1 MTTPFENFV
10 NTALGK
16 SVSADVTLPTADEI
30 PVFTGIGRQVT
41 GKTTAELG
49 LALSVDLDSAV
60 TKVWKDQGNYD
71 VSGGTAWPTSANTIG
86 EVAIK
91 AGNLWVVTGAATNG
105 TTLTGGKIV
114 SNGDTI
120 RALIDAATNAG
131 ADWGVN
137 EANLG
142 YTPENQ
148 NNKDTDGT
156 LADNSD
162 TKYPSQKAVKTY
174 ADTKQAADATL
185 TALAGLDS
193 TVGIVVQTGE
203 DTFTKRTLT
212 GTASQVTVTN
222 GDGVAGNPTIS
233 LHSNITNGVFSD
245 ATFRIQDNDDA
256 TKQIEFEVGGI
267 ATEATK
273 KITMPNADVN
283 LGTMSSVATTDS
295 NTLSGTRTRIV
306 GGSNNTVS
314 GTDNI
319 AIGCES
325 FVMPGVTYTS
335 CTMIGSNPAG
345 ISAATKNI
353 MLGMRN
359 SHMFTDPVSGSLFLG
374 ASDNTDLFTYPVAAA
389 TVMNSL
395 FASSNSVPVS
405 GTLYATTNGSQTL
418 SAANCLPI
426 PISSGTAQYE
436 VDFIV
441 SVGTVGLASTACNAV
456 GCIVMRRIF
465 TVFRLNSTTAYISA
479 VDTVG
484 TDRTL
489 GTIAGTFT
497 PTIALS
503 GTTHVTVG
511 ITRAGGV
518 AGQEA
523 MAISARVRAHL
534 TR

>member
-1 MTTPFENFV
+1 MTQQFENFV
-10 NTALGK
+10 NAALDK
-16 SVSADVTLPTADEI
+16 SLSADVTLPTADEI

-49 LALSVDLDSAV
+49 LALTADL
-60 TKVWKDQGNYD
+60 
-71 VSGGTAWPTSANTIG
+71 GTAAAADVGDFDPAGSAATALSSANTY
-86 EVAIK
+86 
-91 AGNLWVVTGAATNG
+91 
-105 TTLTGGKIV
+105 
-114 SNGDTI
+114 
-120 RALIDAATNAG
+120 
-131 ADWGVN
+131 AD
-137 EANLG
+137 
-142 YTPENQ
+142 
-148 NNKDTDGT
+148 NNK
-156 LADNSD
+156 
-162 TKYPSQKAVKTY
+162 
-174 ADTKQAADATL
+174 QAKDATL
-185 TALAGLDS
+185 TALAGLDA
-193 TVGIVVQTGE
+193 TAGVLVETAA
-203 DTFTKRTLT
+203 DTFTKRTIT
-212 GTASQVTVTN
+212 GTASQVTVAN

-245 ATFRIQDNDDA
+245 ATFRVQDNADA
-256 TKQIEFEVGGI
+256 TKQLAFEVGGV
-267 ATEATK
+267 AAGTPRT
-273 KITMPNADVN
+273 ITMPNADIN
-283 LGTMSSVATTDS
+283 LGTMSSVATTD
-295 NTLSGTRTRIV
+295 NNNLSGTRNRIL
-306 GGSNNTVS
+306 GGSYTTVD

-319 AIGCES
+319 AIGCKL
-325 FVMPGVTYTS
+325 FVMPGATYTS

-345 ISAATKNI
+345 LSSATKNI

-359 SHMFTDPVSGSLFLG
+359 SYMQTDPVTGSLFLG
-374 ASDNTDLFTYPVAAA
+374 ASDNNDLFTFPVAAA

-405 GTLYATTNGSQTL
+405 GTLYATTNGSQTR

-426 PISSGTAQYE
+426 PVSLGTAQYE

-441 SVGTVGLASTACNAV
+441 SVGTVGLASTACTAK
-456 GCIVMRRIF
+456 GCTVMRRIF
-465 TVFRLNSTTAYISA
+465 TVFRLDTTTAYISA

-523 MAISARVRAHL
+523 MAISARVRSHL

>member
-16 SVSADVTLPTADEI
+16 SLSADVTLPTADDI

-49 LALSVDLDSAV
+49 LALTADL
-60 TKVWKDQGNYD
+60 
-71 VSGGTAWPTSANTIG
+71 GTAASAD
-86 EVAIK
+86 V
-91 AGNLWVVTGAATNG
+91 
-105 TTLTGGKIV
+105 
-114 SNGDTI
+114 GDF
-120 RALIDAATNAG
+120 
-131 ADWGVN
+131 

-174 ADTKQAADATL
+174 ADTKQAALGDVI
-185 TALAGLDS
+185 TANTYGSS
-193 TVGIVVQTGE
+193 TQYPKVTVNAKGIVTGIELQTVPTP
-203 DTFTKRTLT
+203 TFT
-212 GTASQVTVTN
+212 
-222 GDGVAGNPTIS
+222 
-233 LHSNITNGVFSD
+233 D
-245 ATFRIQDNDDA
+245 ATFAVQKDGSPSISA
-256 TKQIEFEVGGI
+256 TWVLTAF
-267 ATEATK
+267 TESHVHTY
-273 KITMPNADVN
+273 PNKDIN
-283 LGTMSSVATTDS
+283 FGTMSSVATTD
-295 NTLSGTRTRIV
+295 NNNLSGTRNRIV
-306 GGSNNTVS
+306 GGSYTTVD

-319 AIGCES
+319 AIGCKS
-325 FVMPGVTYTS
+325 FIMLGVTYTS
-335 CTMIGSNPAG
+335 CTMIGSNPAS

-359 SHMFTDPVSGSLFLG
+359 SYMQTDPVSGSLFLG
-374 ASDNTDLFTYPVAAA
+374 ASDNPDLYTFPVAAA

-426 PISSGTAQYE
+426 PVSLGTAQYE

-441 SVGTVGLASTACNAV
+441 SVGSVGLDITACTAI
-456 GCIVMRRIF
+456 GCTVMRRIF
-465 TVFRLNSTTAYISA
+465 TVFRLDITTAYISA

>member
-1 MTTPFENFV
+1 MPTSFETFINDE
-10 NTALGK
+10 LPLR
-16 SVSADVTLPTADEI
+16 VSTLDAPVSGDL
-30 PVFTGIGRQVT
+30 PVFTGLGLIT
-41 GKTTAELG
+41 EAKTPSDLG
-49 LALSVDLDSAV
+49 LATTSYVDTAV
-60 TKVWKDQGNYD
+60 TKVWKDQGDYN

-86 EVAIK
+86 AVPIK
-91 AGNLWVVTGAATNG
+91 AGFLWVVAGAAVDG
-105 TTLTGGKIV
+105 TTLIGGKIV

-120 RALIDAATNAG
+120 RALVDAATNSG

-142 YTPENQ
+142 YTPENKA
-148 NNKDTDGT
+148 NKAIDLT
-156 LADNSD
+156 LPDD
-162 TKYPSQKAVKTY
+162 TKYPTTLAVSDALSGKQNTLADVITAGTYGSSTQYPVITFNAKGIATGVTLQTVPLPTFTDANFSVQKAGSPSI
-174 ADTKQAADATL
+174 AASWDL
-185 TALAGLDS
+185 TAL
-193 TVGIVVQTGE
+193 
-203 DTFTKRTLT
+203 
-212 GTASQVTVTN
+212 TASYVHTYPDKAIDFKT
-222 GDGVAGNPTIS
+222 
-233 LHSNITNGVFSD
+233 L
-245 ATFRIQDNDDA
+245 
-256 TKQIEFEVGGI
+256 
-267 ATEATK
+267 
-273 KITMPNADVN
+273 
-283 LGTMSSVATTDS
+283 SSVGASDS
-295 NTLSGTRTRIV
+295 NTLSGTRTRIL
-306 GGSNNTVS
+306 GGSSTSVD

-319 AIGCES
+319 AIGCKNLI
-325 FVMPGVTYTS
+325 MAGATYTS

-359 SHMFTDPVSGSLFLG
+359 SYMQTDPVTGSLFLG
-374 ASDNTDLFTYPVAAA
+374 ASDNPDLFTYPVAAA
-389 TVMNSL
+389 TVTNSL
-395 FASSNSVPVS
+395 FASSDSVPVS

-418 SAANCLPI
+418 SAANCIPI
-426 PISSGTAQYE
+426 PTNSGTAQYE

-441 SVGTVGLASTACNAV
+441 SVGTVGLASTACNAK
-456 GCIVMRRIF
+456 GCTVMRRIF
-465 TVFRLNSTTAYISA
+465 TVFRLDTTTAYISA

-489 GTIAGTFT
+489 GTISGTFT